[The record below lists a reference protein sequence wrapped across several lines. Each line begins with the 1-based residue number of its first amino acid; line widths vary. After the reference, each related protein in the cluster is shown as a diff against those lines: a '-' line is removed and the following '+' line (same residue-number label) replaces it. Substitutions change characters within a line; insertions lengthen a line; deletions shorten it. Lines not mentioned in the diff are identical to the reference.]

1 MHVSLTIVFVL
12 IRLPPRSTRTDTLY
26 PYTTLCRS
34 LGLLFIWA
42 LPETDWAPTKTL
54 AWLLIAFLI
63 ALPLWPNY
71 LAIALPGMPWIT
83 LLRIIGAP
91 MILLLLIALS
101 VSAEFRRGL
110 CASLDAT
117 APVWKMLVALVII
130 QFLSLAST
138 VIQGGSLGESLEA
151 FSVAQINWTAVF
163 FLSAYVFLTP
173 GRARFMTAA
182 LLMTTVLLTLV
193 AVQEW
198 RHGVVPWVGSEEQT
212 SELQDPV
219 VQRVL
224 EGSARAATGIHR

>member
-1 MHVSLTIVFVL
+1 
-12 IRLPPRSTRTDTLY
+12 
-26 PYTTLCRS
+26 
-34 LGLLFIWA
+34 
-42 LPETDWAPTKTL
+42 
-54 AWLLIAFLI
+54 
-63 ALPLWPNY
+63 
-71 LAIALPGMPWIT
+71 
-83 LLRIIGAP
+83 
-91 MILLLLIALS
+91 
-101 VSAEFRRGL
+101 
-110 CASLDAT
+110 
-117 APVWKMLVALVII
+117 MLVALVII

-198 RHGVVPWVGSEEQT
+198 RHGVVPWVGHVPSF
-212 SELQDPV
+212 LQIKDPV

-224 EGSARAATGIHR
+224 EGSARAATGLHRRSEARRVGKEGVRTCRCRGEP